1 MVPLAVHALPFLVS
15 FSTKDCLSEAL
26 CPRLRWKKWN
36 FLSIGLN
43 IFIVVQIS
51 FNTSVLRSKG
61 VYISYL
67 DHVETN
73 EDKLFSFSNYI
84 SLLIGW
90 FGVLSREILH
100 MFHTVKF

>member
-36 FLSIGLN
+36 FFSIGLN

-73 EDKLFSFSNYI
+73 EDKSFSFLNYI
-84 SLLIGW
+84 GLLIGW